1 MPEKPKHNPTPA
13 PAPGS
18 NPTPGKSPARADGN
32 SRGHD
37 SAPAHAPG
45 NFSGSASAPGNAS
58 TPGKVSGQGSADNNA
73 SASGNTT
80 GAGNAHH
87 SATGNTTNS
96 ANTNNSAGNATPARD
111 QSRNAKHD
119 GKAKQTRTKNA
130 KPRSGTSAAGS
141 TKTSKMPGT
150 RETTSAIPSDTHGKT
165 TCGSEFSGGPAGD
178 ADALRFVDTA
188 DVLSQFTQIEGR
200 FTQVKQ
206 GLAHLQRL
214 ATLGTLTA
222 TLIHEFNNILT
233 PITSYAQLAL
243 LKPDDKALARKTHE
257 KTLDAANRATKL
269 CAALLGYAR
278 EEDEHTPARA
288 QLDEVVHASL
298 ACLGNGLASR
308 GIDVVLELT
317 DAQAAISPAG
327 LEQVLVNLILNAR
340 KAMLDA
346 GGTLTIRT
354 RCDQSSVRI
363 EVADTGPGVP
373 AHIADRVF
381 EPFVTAPPQAGASG
395 IGCRVSGVG
404 EEGDESGIGV
414 GGSGFGVGEE
424 AGEAGQSGGN
434 SGGGDG
440 GNASGGSGG
449 NSGGGTGLGLSVC
462 RDLVRRAGGDIGFE
476 SRPGEGTT
484 FHITLP
490 KAEPVRRAG

>member
-1 MPEKPKHNPTPA
+1 
-13 PAPGS
+13 
-18 NPTPGKSPARADGN
+18 
-32 SRGHD
+32 
-37 SAPAHAPG
+37 
-45 NFSGSASAPGNAS
+45 
-58 TPGKVSGQGSADNNA
+58 
-73 SASGNTT
+73 
-80 GAGNAHH
+80 
-87 SATGNTTNS
+87 
-96 ANTNNSAGNATPARD
+96 
-111 QSRNAKHD
+111 
-119 GKAKQTRTKNA
+119 
-130 KPRSGTSAAGS
+130 
-141 TKTSKMPGT
+141 MPGT
-150 RETTSAIPSDTHGKT
+150 RETTSAISGDTPGKT
-165 TCGSEFSGGPAGD
+165 SCGCESSGVSGVSGTD

-288 QLDEVVHASL
+288 QLDEVVQASL

-373 AHIADRVF
+373 AHIADRLF
-381 EPFVTAPPQAGASG
+381 EPFVTAPPIGGGKQESRTALTSAADKAEKQEIRNGDQASG
-395 IGCRVSGVG
+395 LGDQEESDGSISDKPG
-404 EEGDESGIGV
+404 EV
-414 GGSGFGVGEE
+414 
-424 AGEAGQSGGN
+424 
-434 SGGGDG
+434 
-440 GNASGGSGG
+440 GNA
-449 NSGGGTGLGLSVC
+449 SGGGTGLGLSVC

-490 KAEPVRRAG
+490 KAEPIRRAG

>member
-1 MPEKPKHNPTPA
+1 
-13 PAPGS
+13 
-18 NPTPGKSPARADGN
+18 
-32 SRGHD
+32 
-37 SAPAHAPG
+37 
-45 NFSGSASAPGNAS
+45 
-58 TPGKVSGQGSADNNA
+58 
-73 SASGNTT
+73 
-80 GAGNAHH
+80 
-87 SATGNTTNS
+87 
-96 ANTNNSAGNATPARD
+96 
-111 QSRNAKHD
+111 
-119 GKAKQTRTKNA
+119 
-130 KPRSGTSAAGS
+130 
-141 TKTSKMPGT
+141 MPGT
-150 RETTSAIPSDTHGKT
+150 PETTSARSGDTAGKT
-165 TCGSEFSGGPAGD
+165 SCGCESSGGAGGSGVSGGD

-188 DVLSQFTQIEGR
+188 DVLSQFMQIEGR

-288 QLDEVVHASL
+288 QLDEVVQASL

-340 KAMLDA
+340 KAMLGA

-381 EPFVTAPPQAGASG
+381 EPFVTAPP
-395 IGCRVSGVG
+395 
-404 EEGDESGIGV
+404 
-414 GGSGFGVGEE
+414 GG
-424 AGEAGQSGGN
+424 GGN
-434 SGGGDG
+434 LESWKSGKLETQKRDQNAGMEDREEPDGSIADKPGEG
-440 GNASGGSGG
+440 GNAS
-449 NSGGGTGLGLSVC
+449 GGTGLGLSVC

-490 KAEPVRRAG
+490 KAEPIRRAG